1 MNEIDEE
8 HHSPV
13 IVLGSDTAEE
23 LFVNEDPLGKEINI
37 DGQLFTVIGVA
48 AKRKSVF
55 AGGKNPDDNIVYF
68 PLARFAN
75 FIPS

>member
-1 MNEIDEE
+1 M
-8 HHSPV
+8 
-13 IVLGSDTAEE
+13 
-23 LFVNEDPLGKEINI
+23 GKEINI

-68 PLARFAN
+68 PLKHVPQTASRAETILDQRQGYFARRHAQAHRRDA
-75 FIPS
+75 